1 MRSSTQPRTLTRR
14 HRTALGLAPDLDPRW
29 SEEFAIELRCQG
41 VGGARIGD
49 ALAEASSHCRQ
60 SQESALAA
68 FGDPAG
74 YARSLHLPI
83 HTNTSARAM
92 LASLSPVVL
101 QVLGMWM
108 LIRGFTTWRE
118 SGQLEIT
125 TAQLAVVVVFV
136 LLALLLTRFADPVKR
151 VYAHHPALTPAIAVA
166 SGVALE
172 FGFSR
177 FPNAGIWQLPAGW
190 SLAAGSAAQIGG
202 MVWVILRRPN
212 SGSPDGPVTT
222 PLDPTGKDLGY
233 YAIPGPL
240 LKLVSSSMLGPVMLT
255 SGTLFLLALIWWLTR

>member
-108 LIRGFTTWRE
+108 LIRGFTAWRG
-118 SGQLEIT
+118 SGQLQVT
-125 TAQLAVVVVFV
+125 TAQLAAVAALVPGAMFLARFGEAVVRLCARHRHAV
-136 LLALLLTRFADPVKR
+136 LF
-151 VYAHHPALTPAIAVA
+151 IAVG
-166 SGVALE
+166 SGAGLE
-172 FGFSR
+172 LGLSSR
-177 FPNAGIWQLPAGW
+177 FHSEGIWWVAAGW
-190 SLAAGSAAQIGG
+190 SLAAGAAVLAGGSAWAIA
-202 MVWVILRRPN
+202 RYRARPQ
-212 SGSPDGPVTT
+212 DGPVTS
-222 PLDPTGKDLGY
+222 PLGAAGGHPSDVGPGLGY
-233 YAIPGPL
+233 RLLSSPL
-240 LKLVSSSMLGPVMLT
+240 IGTALT
-255 SGTLFLLALIWWLTR
+255 WLGTLFLLAVIWGLAS

>member
-1 MRSSTQPRTLTRR
+1 MRSSIESHQPTRGQR
-14 HRTALGLAPDLDPRW
+14 IALGLAPDVDPDW
-29 SEEFAIELRCQG
+29 AKDFAIELRLLG
-41 VGGARIGD
+41 VSGARIGD
-49 ALAEASSHCRQ
+49 ALGEVNSHC
-60 SQESALAA
+60 QESNQSAPQA
-68 FGDPAG
+68 FGDPAD
-74 YARSLHLPI
+74 YARSLQLPI
-83 HTNTSARAM
+83 HAGASPRAV
-92 LASLSPVVL
+92 LFSLSPVVL

-177 FPNAGIWQLPAGW
+177 FPKAGIWQLPAGW

-255 SGTLFLLALIWWLTR
+255 SGTLFLLAVIWWLTR